1 MQGINN
7 IVVGGNLTKDPE
19 VREVGGE
26 GNLVADF
33 SIAINESY
41 LDKATNE
48 KKEKVVYLDCSAWGG
63 LAKVARDYCKKGKA
77 VLLEG
82 KLEQS
87 SWEDK
92 ETGQKR
98 SKLRVQARRLHLLG
112 GKPEGAGEGSP
123 AGATASATGG
133 GFGDW

>member
-1 MQGINN
+1 M
-7 IVVGGNLTKDPE
+7 GGD
-19 VREVGGE
+19 
-26 GNLVADF
+26 NLVADF

-41 LDKATNE
+41 TDKASGE

-63 LAKVARDYCKKGKA
+63 LAKVARDYCHKGKA
-77 VLLEG
+77 VLIEG

-98 SKLRVQARRLHLLG
+98 SKIRVQARRLHLLG
-112 GKPEGAGEGSP
+112 DKSGAENKSGDPFPEP
-123 AGATASATGG
+123 AGAASSSGS
-133 GFGDW
+133 GFSDW